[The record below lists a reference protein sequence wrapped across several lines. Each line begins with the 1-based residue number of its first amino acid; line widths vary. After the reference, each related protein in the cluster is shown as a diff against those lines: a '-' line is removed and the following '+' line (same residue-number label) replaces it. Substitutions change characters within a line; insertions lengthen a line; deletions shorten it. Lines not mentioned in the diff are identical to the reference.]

1 MAKVEKN
8 YIFADNE
15 DFAIYN
21 SMAKKV
27 KTKRIHY
34 KYTNSHKVYSND
46 VIDNNSVKDDIYLWE
61 KITELS
67 KMLASQYPVFFEQGL
82 LFNFNNGTLHFK
94 SDDCI
99 AFDFGLIRSWRTK
112 YFGEK
117 YTYKG
122 KQYRELPCEEITAE
136 IIGTEDLNAT
146 ERVFLLTTTLDYLE
160 AGYTINQLNF
170 WLESLVNIFKQGQT
184 ANNLIMSMILFPS
197 ELFKI

>member
-67 KMLASQYPVFFEQGL
+67 KILASHYPVFFEQGL
-82 LFNFNNGTLHFK
+82 LFIFNNGTLHFK

-99 AFDFGLIRSWRTK
+99 AFDFG
-112 YFGEK
+112 F
-117 YTYKG
+117 
-122 KQYRELPCEEITAE
+122 
-136 IIGTEDLNAT
+136 
-146 ERVFLLTTTLDYLE
+146 
-160 AGYTINQLNF
+160 
-170 WLESLVNIFKQGQT
+170 
-184 ANNLIMSMILFPS
+184 NLAFFMW
-197 ELFKI
+197 